1 MLNISYLEE
10 MGNGHGPATLL
21 SISSCTISYLE
32 DMGMAPALLSISSC
46 TISYLE
52 DMGMAPA
59 TLLNRPL
66 LSS

>member
-1 MLNISYLEE
+1 MYSQDHLPSTWIFKTISWMLNISYLEK
-10 MGNGHGPATLL
+10 
-21 SISSCTISYLE
+21 
-32 DMGMAPALLSISSC
+32 MGMAPALLSISSC
-46 TISYLE
+46 AIIYLE